1 MSARSGEIS
10 QVLVLRAIGLGD
22 FLTGVPAYRGLRN
35 AFPDA
40 TITLA
45 APAVLEPL
53 ASLTGAIHRV
63 LPVAGLGELSPLS
76 APPDLAVNL
85 HGAGPQSIGDLLATR
100 ARRLISHRHP
110 QYPQISGPE
119 WCEEMHEAERW
130 TSLLAAAGIPAD
142 PGELQLVKPIQPP
155 AIPDAVIVH
164 PGASAEA
171 RRWPVDR
178 FGAVAGALAAAGHSV
193 LLTGSAAERSRC
205 FAVARCAGLDRDSI
219 LAGDLDLAGL
229 AALVASARLLISGD
243 TGIAHLATAY
253 ATPSVLLFGP
263 TSPLRWGPP
272 AGGPFTVIWRGA
284 TGNPHGRWVDPALLE
299 IGSGEVLEAAEARL
313 GDSNLSWHRGRDLA
327 IQAGPVNPT
336 VIAHAGQSTE

>member
-53 ASLTGAIHRV
+53 TSLTGSIDRV
-63 LPVAGLGELSPLS
+63 LPVAGPGELSPLS

-85 HGAGPQSIGDLLATR
+85 HGAGPQSIGDLLSTR

-110 QYPQISGPE
+110 QYPQISGPD
-119 WCEEMHEAERW
+119 WCEEMHEVERW
-130 TSLLAAAGIPAD
+130 TSLLVGAGIAAD
-142 PGELQLVKPIQPP
+142 PGELQLLKPIQPP
-155 AIPDAVIVH
+155 AIPNAVIVH

-193 LLTGSAAERSRC
+193 VLTGSAAERSRC

-219 LAGDLDLAGL
+219 LAGDVDLAGL
-229 AALVASARLLISGD
+229 AALMASARLLISGD
-243 TGIAHLATAY
+243 TGIAHLASAY

-272 AGGPFTVIWRGA
+272 TGGPFTVIWRGG
-284 TGNPHGRWVDPALLE
+284 TGNPHGRWVDPGLLE
-299 IGSGEVLEAAEARL
+299 IGSDEVLEAAAARL
-313 GDSNLSWHRGRDLA
+313 GDSNLSQLR
-327 IQAGPVNPT
+327 PT
-336 VIAHAGQSTE
+336 LSR

>member
-1 MSARSGEIS
+1 MSARSVEVS

-22 FLTGVPAYRGLRN
+22 FLTGVPAYRGIRN

-53 ASLTGAIHRV
+53 ASLTGAIDRV

-119 WCEEMHEAERW
+119 WCEEMHEVKRW

-142 PGELQLVKPIQPP
+142 PAELQLVKPIQPP
-155 AIPDAVIVH
+155 AIPNAVIVH

-178 FGAVAGALAAAGHSV
+178 FGAVAGALASAGHSV
-193 LLTGSAAERSRC
+193 VLTGSAVERRRC

-229 AALVASARLLISGD
+229 AALMASARLLISGD

-299 IGSGEVLEAAEARL
+299 IGSSEVLEAAEARL
-313 GDSNLSWHRGRDLA
+313 GDSNLSWQRGRDLA